1 MINHAKSILNFNG
14 NREDGIERISRA
26 SCRVVNLASIRPF
39 NEEPKNAKDKIALSM
54 RDLMKKTGRNL
65 LDEKVQVCISVSC
78 CVVYKVNVEI
88 VPYNCKVDLK
98 EGQQ

>member
-14 NREDGIERISRA
+14 NREDAIERLARS
-26 SCRVVNLASIRPF
+26 SNRVVNLASIRPVH
-39 NEEPKNAKDKIALSM
+39 EEPEKAKSKIALAL

-88 VPYNCKVDLK
+88 VPEHCKIDLK
-98 EGQQ
+98 EGQ